1 MKFTFLY
8 TVIVCLL
15 GHQIFAQS
23 NTPCTAGVI
32 TAPNIAVNASCTYQ
46 AGTTV
51 GATAQTNAV
60 NGGTPTCGSFGEDVW
75 YSFTAPASGAIQ
87 INTTIGSITDGV
99 MAIYSGTCGSWTQIT
114 CDDDSGPGFMPQI
127 AAGGLTPG
135 VTYLIRFWQY
145 GGGTGTFNICVTAAA
160 APAGNTTCVIPSPIC
175 SGSPINFIANAGG
188 SSAAAIN
195 PGNNYDCLFTSP
207 NPSWYYLEI
216 ATSGNLVID
225 ITAGADV
232 DYEIW
237 GPFPNLANAI
247 ANCNTYGV
255 PQDCSYSPSPI
266 EQAVVNGVITSQ
278 VYVLLVTNFANV
290 VQTININQA
299 AANTA
304 TTNCAIVPLPVGYT
318 YWNAAYNDGV
328 VDLIWGTEFEE
339 NNRDFVVQ
347 RSADGLVWEAI
358 GAVAGNNTTNEAQNY
373 HYTDNE
379 PLTGISYYRLMQVDA
394 DGGIE
399 YNTVLSVNTTGI
411 EPFTVYPNPAN
422 SSFSI
427 YTKSKNTERVVL
439 TDMVGKTFDVA
450 YTTTSNGLEIDC
462 SNYAAGV
469 YTLTVVSNG
478 ITQSE
483 RLIIKK

>member
-1 MKFTFLY
+1 MKLLLLS
-8 TVIVCLL
+8 TVILSFL
-15 GHQIFAQS
+15 GLNVSAQS
-23 NTPCTAGVI
+23 NTPCTAGVV
-32 TAPNIAVNASCTYQ
+32 TAPNIAVNASCTFQ

-51 GATAQTNAV
+51 GATQQTNAA
-60 NGGTPTCGSFGEDVW
+60 NGGTPSCGSMGPDVW
-75 YSFTAPASGAIQ
+75 YSFTAPASGSINIQ
-87 INTTIGSITDGV
+87 TSAGSITDGV
-99 MAIYSGTCGSWTQIT
+99 MALYSGSCGAWTQIT
-114 CDDDSGPGFMPQI
+114 CSDDVVGLMPQI
-127 AAGGLTPG
+127 SAGGLTPG

-145 GGGTGTFNICVTAAA
+145 GGGTGTFNICVSAA
-160 APAGNTTCVIPSPIC
+160 APAAGNTTCAVPSPIC

-188 SSAAAIN
+188 SSASVIN
-195 PGNNYDCLFTSP
+195 PGNNYTCLFTSP

-216 ATSGNLVID
+216 ATAGNLVID
-225 ITAGADV
+225 ITAGADI
-232 DYEIW
+232 DYSIW
-237 GPFPNLANAI
+237 GPFPNLPNAI
-247 ANCNTYGV
+247 SNCNTYAL

-266 EQAVVNGVITSQ
+266 EQAVVNGVSVGQ

-318 YWNAAYNDGV
+318 YWNAEYNEGV
-328 VDLIWGTEFEE
+328 VNLVWGTEFEE

-347 RSADGLVWEAI
+347 RSADGLVWETI
-358 GAVAGNNTTNEAQNY
+358 GAVAGNNTTNNAQSY
-373 HYTDNE
+373 EYTDNA

-422 SSFSI
+422 NSFNI
-427 YTKSKNTERVVL
+427 YTKSKKTERVVL
-439 TDMVGKTFDVA
+439 TDLVGKTFDVT
-450 YTTTSNGLEIDC
+450 YTTTANGLEIDC

-469 YTLTVVSNG
+469 YTLTVVTNG
-478 ITQSE
+478 VAQSE